1 VKLWNG
7 LRGWA
12 GANAAA
18 LRLCFRMTVAG
29 LLAYVQAEFF
39 ALPQGYWAV
48 DLLMTSEQ
56 ALEISKTAA
65 FSSLN
70 SETFSLSKN

>member
-1 VKLWNG
+1 
-7 LRGWA
+7 
-12 GANAAA
+12 
-18 LRLCFRMTVAG
+18 MTVAG